1 MTIRVLAIAEY
12 SDLPET
18 WQLIGL
24 HKAGVDLHVICSN
37 TARHK
42 QLLLD
47 AGIKVTWLKFS
58 SRFDFKA
65 SAAIRAVLDQGEFDI
80 VLSIHQQIPAEYLT
94 VGKERPRLY

>member
-1 MTIRVLAIAEY
+1 VTISVLAIAEY

-24 HKAGVDLHVICSN
+24 HKAGVDLHVICSD

-58 SRFDFKA
+58 SRFDSKA
-65 SAAIRAVLDQGEFDI
+65 RATIRAVLNQGEFDI
-80 VLSIHQQIPAEYLT
+80 VHVFTNKSLQNTLPF
-94 VGKERPRLY
+94 GKKHP